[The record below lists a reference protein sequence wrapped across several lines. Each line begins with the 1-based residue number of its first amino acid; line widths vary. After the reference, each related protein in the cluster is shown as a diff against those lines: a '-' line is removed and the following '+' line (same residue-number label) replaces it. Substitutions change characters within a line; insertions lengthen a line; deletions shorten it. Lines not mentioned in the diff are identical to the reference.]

1 METAKN
7 IVTYLYLVSKM
18 ANTSEASA
26 FFLRMNLCYKGSQ
39 YSKSVT
45 MQCCRTEKW
54 SKPYF

>member
-18 ANTSEASA
+18 ANTSEASV

-39 YSKSVT
+39 
-45 MQCCRTEKW
+45 
-54 SKPYF
+54 

>member
-39 YSKSVT
+39 
-45 MQCCRTEKW
+45 
-54 SKPYF
+54 